1 MADIDTQYVL
11 DQHAFASEQYTE
23 ANRMADEVEK
33 LYKAE
38 WEIPKDADNKR
49 HAASPDIRKPARARA
64 IVEKFL
70 SMLSLRSTQTIQVV
84 PRSLDEKELE
94 AASKQERWA
103 HGYQLGYMLETKRNP
118 WRDAP
123 YWFFLRGRGYLERR
137 FDASYLGTGK
147 LPLRTLADDPRNIF
161 PVKGHDGIEWYTK
174 SYERSARSLKAEIK
188 RRSGG
193 TRAERWKRVSDLSDV
208 DDNEDVEIVEYW
220 DDTYCAAVLKAD
232 DDGTKE
238 DRLLYV
244 KKHDYGFVPLAEAR
258 CMETPLPEM
267 EWASQPVLYSIM
279 DSLKGMYKL
288 ASKMATGVDLF
299 YWPRILVES
308 ASGQTVVLDSGMIGV
323 ESYITPG
330 SKVTVINPTPN
341 AQIIAQMMGWYSGDV
356 QLGGIPDIAWG
367 TEPGNLQSGFAVSQ
381 VLAQVMDKIA
391 PHQQAL
397 ELALAWD
404 WSHAFRLIEKYGG
417 LEGADLS
424 VPVERNYAKTDI
436 VRNAYA

>member
-1 MADIDTQYVL
+1 MPDIDAQFVL
-11 DQHAFASEQYTE
+11 DQHDYAAGLYAE
-23 ANRMADEVEK
+23 ANRMADETEE

-38 WEIPKDADNKR
+38 WEIPKDADNAR

-64 IVEKFL
+64 IVDKFMG
-70 SMLSLRSTQTIQVV
+70 MLSLRAAQTIQVV

-94 AASKQERWA
+94 ATSKQERWA
-103 HGYQLGYMLETKRNP
+103 RGYQLGYMLETKRNP

-123 YWFFLRGRGYLERR
+123 YWFFYRGRGYLERR

-147 LPLRTLADDPRNIF
+147 LALRTLADDPRSIY
-161 PVKGHDGIEWYTK
+161 PVKGHDGFEWYTK
-174 SYERSARSLKAEIK
+174 GYTRSARSLKAEIK
-188 RRSGG
+188 RRSAGE
-193 TRAERWKRVSDLSDV
+193 RAERWKRVAGLGDL
-208 DDNEDVEIVEYW
+208 DDNADVEIIEYW
-220 DDTYCAAVLKAD
+220 DDEHCAHVLKSAD
-232 DDGTKE
+232 GSGGS
-238 DRLLYV
+238 LLSLRR
-244 KKHDYGFVPLAEAR
+244 HDYGFVPLSEAR
-258 CMETPLPEM
+258 CMETPLAEM

-299 YWPRILVES
+299 YWPRIFVES
-308 ASGQTVVLDSGMIGV
+308 PSGQTVVLDSGMVGV

-341 AQIIAQMMGWYSGDV
+341 AQIIAQLMGWYTSDV

-367 TEPGNLQSGFAVSQ
+367 AEPSSLQSGFAVSQ

-397 ELALAWD
+397 ELAFAWD
-404 WSHAFRLIEKYGG
+404 WSNAFRLIEKYGG
-417 LEGADLS
+417 VEGANLS
-424 VPVERNYAKTDI
+424 VPVERNNAKADLI
-436 VRNAYA
+436 RNAYA